1 MKLYIHI
8 GGRVIHYKASDCNIY
23 SVDTGS
29 ARNGSR
35 KSLIYEEM
43 QHRRKRRQS
52 NRLHQT
58 CIKSEKT
65 NPI

>member
-1 MKLYIHI
+1 MKLYIHL
-8 GGRVIHYKASDCNIY
+8 GGRVIHYNIKDYNAY
-23 SVDTGS
+23 SVNKGN
-29 ARNGSR
+29 AKNGLR